1 MPKVNVVL
9 RQEDLDALNLAKKIV
24 VIINVLSTTS
34 LIAQQLADGASEV
47 YLLRPHQLPNSSV
60 DSAAKSNFIPGGTCR
75 TALCMSSEASHIY
88 TAALVNAPA
97 VIRRIASGEDSSIVL
112 VCAGSDGQTQLLDI
126 FTAGFICCELSAL
139 DPHRW
144 QWSDSA
150 IIAQSVHNQFRHSA
164 WECLLSSQ
172 AGKTLND
179 AQALTSA
186 RMFTQIGTLDV
197 VPTLVGNCL
206 RQ

>member
-9 RQEDLDALNLAKKIV
+9 RQEDLGTLNLAEKIV
-24 VIINVLSTTS
+24 VVINVLSTTS
-34 LIAQQLADGASEV
+34 LIAQQLANGASEV

-60 DSAAKSNFIPGGTCR
+60 DTAAKSNFIPGGTCL
-75 TALCMSSEASHIY
+75 TALRMSSEARHVY

-97 VIRRIASGEDSSIVL
+97 VIRRIAFGDDSSIVL
-112 VCAGSDGQTQLLDI
+112 VCAGSDGQMLDI
-126 FTAGFICCELSAL
+126 FTAGFICSELSAL

-150 IIAQSVHNQFRHSA
+150 IIAQSVHNQFRNST

-179 AQALTSA
+179 VQALESA

-206 RQ
+206 KQ